1 MRSTL
6 GRLYVYARPYFWHW
20 SLAGLSLLA
29 VSVLQLVPPW
39 VTKTVIDSVIPAG
52 DRRLLFAAAGA
63 LVALHLLRGAMAY
76 VNRYV
81 VTWVGQHVLFA
92 MGRDLFGHVQR
103 LSLRFYERRESGEIM
118 SRLTGDLNVLQQT
131 LYGNTITSIVGV
143 FKLGIY
149 AVILLG
155 LNWRLALLVM
165 CTAPA
170 MVVASAITAALLRPR
185 YRLVQEKAAAVNTVL
200 QENISGVRVAKAFA
214 REHAALDAFEERNQ
228 ESMRAALDTRAVQA
242 VSGPLVQL
250 IQTFSLCL
258 ILWYGGSLIHLG
270 ALTVGALVAFMSYAG
285 AFYQP
290 VNELIQVNNV
300 LQQALAAADR
310 IFQFLD
316 ETPDVVDRPAAAELG
331 RSEGRVRLEG
341 VEFAYIAGQPVLHG
355 ITIDALPGQ
364 TVALVGHTGSG
375 KTTIVNLIPR
385 FYDPTAGRILVD
397 GRDVRDVSLRSLR
410 AQIAVVL
417 QETQLFHGSVR
428 SNLLYGRL
436 DATEEELVRAA
447 RLANAHD
454 FVVELPEGYDTVVNE
469 GGTRLS
475 RGQRQRLSLARAILK
490 DPRILILDEATSDVD
505 TETERLIQQALERV
519 MTGRTTFVIA
529 HRLSTVRNADQIVV
543 LDHGRIVE
551 QGTHASLLARGGRY
565 RELYEI
571 QFAAP
576 EALRAAGQPVKG

>member
-1 MRSTL
+1 
-6 GRLYVYARPYFWHW
+6 
-20 SLAGLSLLA
+20 
-29 VSVLQLVPPW
+29 VLQLVPPW
-39 VTKTVIDSVIPAG
+39 VTKTLIDDVIPAG
-52 DRRLLFAAAGA
+52 DRRLLFVAAAA
-63 LVALHLLRGAMAY
+63 LVALHVLRGVMAY

-143 FKLGIY
+143 FKLVIY
-149 AVILLG
+149 AVILLA
-155 LNWRLALLVM
+155 LNWRLTLLVM

-185 YRLVQEKAAAVNTVL
+185 YRVVQETSAAVNTVL
-200 QENISGVRVAKAFA
+200 QENISGVRVSKAFA
-214 REHAALDAFEERNQ
+214 REHAALSAFEERNQ
-228 ESMRAALDTRAVQA
+228 ESMRAALGTRAVQA

-316 ETPDVVDRPAAAELG
+316 ESPDVVDRPGAAVLG
-331 RSEGRVRLEG
+331 RVEGHVRLEG

-355 ITIDALPGQ
+355 ITLDARAGQ

-375 KTTIVNLIPR
+375 KTTVVNLIPR
-385 FYDPTAGRILVD
+385 FYDPTAGRVLVD
-397 GRDVRDVSLRSLR
+397 GQDVREVTLQSLR

-417 QETQLFHGSVR
+417 QETQLFHASVR

-436 DATEEELVRAA
+436 DATDEEMIRAA
-447 RLANAHD
+447 RLANAHE
-454 FVVELPEGYDTVVNE
+454 FIVELPEGYETVVNE

-505 TETERLIQQALERV
+505 TETERLIQEALERV

-529 HRLSTVRNADQIVV
+529 HRLSTVRRADQIVV

-551 QGTHASLLARGGRY
+551 QGTHEALLARGGRY

-576 EALRAAGQPVKG
+576 GSLPASAGQPAGRPAG

>member
-1 MRSTL
+1 VTSTL
-6 GRLYVYARPYFWHW
+6 GRLYVYARPYLWHW
-20 SLAGLSLLA
+20 ILAGLSLLA

-39 VTKTVIDSVIPAG
+39 VTKTVIDNVIPAG

-63 LVALHLLRGAMAY
+63 LVVLHLLRGVMAY

-103 LSLRFYERRESGEIM
+103 LSLRFYERRGSGEIM
-118 SRLTGDLNVLQQT
+118 SRLTSDLNVLQQT

-155 LNWRLALLVM
+155 LNWRLTLLVM

-170 MVVASAITAALLRPR
+170 MVVASAVTAAMLRPR

-200 QENISGVRVAKAFA
+200 QENISGVRVSKAFA
-214 REHAALDAFEERNQ
+214 REHAALDAFEARSQ
-228 ESMRAALDTRAVQA
+228 DSMRAALDTRAVQA

-270 ALTVGALVAFMSYAG
+270 ALSVGALVAFMSYAG

-316 ETPDVVDRPAAAELG
+316 ESPDVVDRPAAADLD
-331 RSEGRVRLEG
+331 RIEGRVRLDA
-341 VEFAYIAGQPVLHG
+341 VEFAYVAGQPVLHG
-355 ITIDALPGQ
+355 ITIDARPGQ

-397 GRDVRDVSLRSLR
+397 GHDVRDVSLRSLR

-436 DATEEELVRAA
+436 DATEQEMVRAA

-454 FVVELPEGYDTVVNE
+454 FLVELPEGYNTVVNE

-505 TETERLIQQALERV
+505 TETERLIQEALERV
-519 MTGRTTFVIA
+519 MAGRTTFVIA

-551 QGTHASLLARGGRY
+551 QGTHESLLARGGRY

-576 EALRAAGQPVKG
+576 EALRAAG